1 LGRAVYVRVALSFGS
16 PNESPAALFNPAGQN
31 LLPSTVLFVFGLFD
45 LLRGVL
51 HTFFVNW
58 AVRTFAKLDLS
69 VAHQDQLTQLG
80 AFGVLLTGVI
90 FILVSI
96 EAAQLSEYF
105 LLTIPCGYVVGA
117 IGMRTSGVKAQS
129 AFYGRYF
136 MMVYLG
142 VLGDVCLVATSSM
155 APNAVPPTPPDR

>member
-1 LGRAVYVRVALSFGS
+1 MFSKLMA
-16 PNESPAALFNPAGQN
+16 PFNSDGQN
-31 LLPSTVLFVFGLFD
+31 LLPSTVLFVLGLVD

-51 HTFFVNW
+51 HTFFVHW

-69 VAHQDQLTQLG
+69 VACQDQLTLLG
-80 AFGVLLTGVI
+80 AFGISNLLTGAI

-105 LLTIPCGYVVGA
+105 LLIIPCSYVVGA
-117 IGMRTSGVKAQS
+117 IGMRTSGVKPQS

-136 MMVYLG
+136 MMAYLG
-142 VLGDVCLVATSSM
+142 VCLVTFVLSRLH
-155 APNAVPPTPPDR
+155 P